1 MLGRSGKLRAPTI
14 RSGTRLIVGFNG
26 DLLEETLL

>member
-14 RSGTRLIVGFNG
+14 RADNKLIVGFNG
-26 DLLEETLL
+26 DLLGSTLL